1 MAISF
6 VAAALA
12 GNGATTQTAAAAFTI
27 PAAAAVGDTA
37 VVIIAQNSGANT
49 YNGPTGWTQLRT
61 DYAGTSLATS
71 VFIKDL
77 ASGEPG
83 SSATFTA
90 SGSGRFPGLMLVYRG
105 TSAASAAIV
114 APNIVTSG
122 TNTIT
127 APAITTTANNS
138 WVVALWAYRWS
149 TAAPMGTL
157 TVPGT
162 HTADGNSLTAFTTAP
177 NNGLYGSH
185 LTTPGTAGTYAAV
198 TATASGSSA
207 GFSNAYTLSLTPVTS
222 SAFTGT
228 LGTSGSG
235 ALTSAGSP
243 GISGSRGGSGSSSLA
258 LSGAPAITAAL
269 SLAGGTGLILT
280 GGAPAS
286 GSLALGGDGAL
297 TLGGGAHRK
306 VCRGV
311 LAQRH
316 LPVIPPVVA
325 LLNYS
330 KAILRI
336 EGEWVEAEFPAAQQ
350 IEAADIYVPGG
361 YETPVDDALAAIL
374 TAAGYTVDTLPLE

>member
-6 VAAALA
+6 VAAANA
-12 GNGATTQTAAAAFTI
+12 GNGATSQTAAAAFTI

-37 VVIIAQNSGANT
+37 VVILAQNSGVTT
-49 YNGPTGWTQLRT
+49 YNGPTGWTALRT
-61 DYAGTSLATS
+61 DYGGSSLAAS

-77 ASGEPG
+77 VSGEPG
-83 SSATFTA
+83 SSATFTSSA
-90 SGSGRFPGLMLVYRG
+90 SGRFPGLMLVYRG

-114 APNIVTSG
+114 APNVLTTG

-127 APAITTTANNS
+127 APAVTTTANNS

-157 TVPGT
+157 TMPGT

-185 LTTPGTAGTYAAV
+185 LTTPGATGTYAAV

-207 GFSNAYTLSLTPVTS
+207 GFSIAYTLSLTPVTS

-228 LGTSGSG
+228 LSTSGSG
-235 ALTSAGSP
+235 AMTSAGTP
-243 GISGSRGGSGSSSLA
+243 AISGSQGGSGSTNLG
-258 LSGAPAITAAL
+258 LVGVPRFTAAL
-269 SLAGGTGLILT
+269 SLTGGSSLILT
-280 GGAPAS
+280 GGAPVA
-286 GSLALGGDGAL
+286 GSLGLSGGGVL
-297 TLGGGAHRK
+297 TLAGTGYRK
-306 VCRGV
+306 ICRGV

-316 LPVIPPVVA
+316 MPVIPPVVA
-325 LLNYS
+325 LINYS

-336 EGEWVEAEFPAAQQ
+336 NGEWVEAEFPAAQQ

-374 TAAGYTVDTLPLE
+374 TAAGYTVDTRPLE

>member
-6 VAAALA
+6 VAAATA
-12 GNGATTQTAAAAFTI
+12 GNGATSQTAAAAFTI
-27 PAAAAVGDTA
+27 PASAAIGDTA
-37 VVIIAQNSGANT
+37 VVILAQNSGVST
-49 YNGPTGWTQLRT
+49 YNGPTGWTALRT
-61 DYAGTSLATS
+61 DYGGTSLAAS
-71 VFIKDL
+71 VFIKDI

-83 SSATFTA
+83 SSATFT
-90 SGSGRFPGLMLVYRG
+90 SSQSGRFPGLMLVYRG
-105 TSAASAAIV
+105 TSAAGTAIV
-114 APNIVTSG
+114 APNVVTSG

-127 APAITTTANNS
+127 APAVTTTAANS
-138 WVVALWAYRWS
+138 YVVALWAYRWS

-157 TVPGT
+157 TMPGT

-185 LTTPGTAGTYAAV
+185 LTTPGAAGTYAAV

-207 GFSNAYTLSLTPVTS
+207 GFSIAYTLSLVPSTS

-228 LGTSGSG
+228 LDTSGSG
-235 ALTSAGSP
+235 ALTSAGTP
-243 GISGSRGGSGSSSLA
+243 AISGSEGGSSGSALGLA
-258 LSGAPAITAAL
+258 GAPAFTAAL
-269 SLAGGTGLILT
+269 SLTGGSGLILT
-280 GGAPAS
+280 GGAPVGAS
-286 GSLALGGDGAL
+286 LG
-297 TLGGGAHRK
+297 LGGGGVLTMVGGGYHK

-316 LPVIPPVVA
+316 VPVIPPVVA
-325 LLNYS
+325 LINYS

-336 EGEWVEAEFPAAQQ
+336 NGEWVEAEYPAAQQ

-374 TAAGYTVDTLPLE
+374 IAAGYTVDTRPLE